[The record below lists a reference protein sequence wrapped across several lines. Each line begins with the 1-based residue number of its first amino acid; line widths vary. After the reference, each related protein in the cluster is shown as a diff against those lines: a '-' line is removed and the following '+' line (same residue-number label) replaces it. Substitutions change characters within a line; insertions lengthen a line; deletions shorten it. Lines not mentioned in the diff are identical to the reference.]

1 MEAQPDHQEEGR
13 AGAETERY
21 CGRLLV
27 DDCWWD
33 PGGPKKEGQPCM
45 RAPHEGRVGYKES
58 KVKDHSGMSDWQWA
72 CAWA

>member
-1 MEAQPDHQEEGR
+1 
-13 AGAETERY
+13 
-21 CGRLLV
+21 
-27 DDCWWD
+27 
-33 PGGPKKEGQPCM
+33 M